1 MGGWGCIW
9 VGPLEVGGSGSA
21 SEGQGQQLHL
31 FFTFDLSWWSSSAR
45 PSELPALTPPLVA
58 VVI

>member
-1 MGGWGCIW
+1 MGVYLGGTLRD
-9 VGPLEVGGSGSA
+9 GGGSSSP

-45 PSELPALTPPLVA
+45 PSELPLVA